1 MTQVSHVALTDAPK
15 RRRLAPKRTGQFD
28 DADEQPQYRPSS
40 PTYSPTSPTYTPSM
54 SPRPQSPL
62 RPSITPPP
70 RRQASPPPTPSKPR
84 QYTPSL
90 SPSRTPSYRPGSPS
104 YVCESPSYQPGEASI
119 LPDVSVLG
127 MFRPAGASGVIR
139 PEPRY
144 ASSPNSAFSPYSN
157 L

>member
-40 PTYSPTSPTYTPSM
+40 PTYSPTSPTYTPSA
-54 SPRPQSPL
+54 SPRPQS
-62 RPSITPPP
+62 RS
-70 RRQASPPPTPSKPR
+70 QSPPPATPSA
-84 QYTPSL
+84 
-90 SPSRTPSYRPGSPS
+90 SRTPSYRPGSPS
-104 YVCESPSYQPGEASI
+104 YVCESPSYDPTGPSYP

-127 MFRPAGASGVIR
+127 MFRPTGMIQPSGASGVIR

>member
-1 MTQVSHVALTDAPK
+1 MTQVSHVALADAPK

-40 PTYSPTSPTYTPSM
+40 PTYSPTSPTYTPSA
-54 SPRPQSPL
+54 SPRPQS
-62 RPSITPPP
+62 RSQSPPP
-70 RRQASPPPTPSKPR
+70 ATPVSRRQASV
-84 QYTPSL
+84 

-104 YVCESPSYQPGEASI
+104 YVCESPSYDPTGPSYP